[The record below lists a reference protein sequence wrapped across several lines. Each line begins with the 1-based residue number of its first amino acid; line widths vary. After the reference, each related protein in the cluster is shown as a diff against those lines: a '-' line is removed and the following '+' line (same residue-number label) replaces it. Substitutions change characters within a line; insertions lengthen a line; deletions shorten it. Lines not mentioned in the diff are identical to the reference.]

1 MLGKD
6 SQFFSTHVTLR
17 KKDGMSKVAY
27 HRLLVGG
34 RRGKTRQTLTQ
45 DRAIPKTTAVQLRT
59 REMQC
64 NCLHSMCSVQRSSM
78 EAKALNVLKGCF
90 AYGGLWTLV
99 SQARVDVCSGR
110 AGGSERHLLF
120 FARYVETCPPPHP
133 PLPLSVLG
141 KLNTQGYIHT
151 CRIPCDANS
160 ILFDDPDGAE
170 HSVRLPKGKALV
182 PYWDVFWTNL
192 QVVKWLLPKIV
203 AVVDAMVFTMNT
215 SVASFLICFWS
226 VMALPD

>member
-1 MLGKD
+1 MPFTTLQNACHSAKRLGC
-6 SQFFSTHVTLR
+6 QRWHTTCH
-17 KKDGMSKVAY
+17 
-27 HRLLVGG
+27 
-34 RRGKTRQTLTQ
+34 QTLKH
-45 DRAIPKTTAVQLRT
+45 RAGPKTS
-59 REMQC
+59 REMQW
-64 NCLHSMCSVQRSSM
+64 NCVWHD
-78 EAKALNVLKGCF
+78 
-90 AYGGLWTLV
+90 GGLWPLV

-133 PLPLSVLG
+133 PIPLSVLG